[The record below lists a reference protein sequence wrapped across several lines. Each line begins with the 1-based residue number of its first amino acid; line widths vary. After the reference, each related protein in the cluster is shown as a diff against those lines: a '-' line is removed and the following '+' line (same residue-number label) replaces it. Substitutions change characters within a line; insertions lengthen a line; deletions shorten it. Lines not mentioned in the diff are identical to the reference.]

1 MHAYFTHFQPFYL
14 LIQIQKAIIL
24 SCHLGDLCRKTLGFS
39 VALDSNILQLLMRL
53 LIMAGLSCV
62 GCFGESQIVDNA
74 CVGQCNDSCL
84 RHSVGTYDYMCVL
97 YMYV

>member
-1 MHAYFTHFQPFYL
+1 
-14 LIQIQKAIIL
+14 
-24 SCHLGDLCRKTLGFS
+24 
-39 VALDSNILQLLMRL
+39 
-53 LIMAGLSCV
+53 MAGLSCV